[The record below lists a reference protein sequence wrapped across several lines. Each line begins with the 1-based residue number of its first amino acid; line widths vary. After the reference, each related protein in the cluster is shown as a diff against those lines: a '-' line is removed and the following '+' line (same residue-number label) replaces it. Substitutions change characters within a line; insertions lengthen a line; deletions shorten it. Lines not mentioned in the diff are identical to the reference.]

1 MDIEKLTE
9 ENIQL
14 KALLSGFFESV
25 PGIFLVLDNR
35 WRLIYIKGELQNM
48 FTGDEQPLIGR
59 PLEEVFTK
67 NFSPVLNRRVV
78 EGLIEGR
85 EKSIIKYSNSLHRW
99 FMITA
104 IESHP
109 GVFIRLE
116 DVTKEQSVN
125 RLLQLNEYSISQA
138 SDIILWI
145 KPGGRII
152 YMNQAAIGVLEY
164 SVNKMTGFKIKIPDI
179 DLYLTDNKWHELVK
193 YLRLMGHKICE
204 TSFRKL
210 DGSMF
215 PVEVTYN
222 YVSYENEEYIFAY
235 ARNIQERKKAEKAML
250 EAKAE
255 AELYVDLMGHDINNM
270 NQVAMGFL
278 ELAMEMMEAEGKIDM
293 ANVDLISK
301 PYDMLVNSS
310 RLIENV
316 RKIQREKAGDYESN
330 IMDVGKVL
338 GEVRDS
344 YTHVPGRDVT
354 IRLSQNGECR
364 VVANELLKDVF
375 MNLVGNSIK
384 HSKGPLRVSI
394 EMKSVTNGGRTYCQ
408 VSVEDDGPGI
418 TDEMKKKLLEAYGLV
433 NARNRGK
440 GFGLHLIRQLVD
452 DFRGKFWIE
461 DRVPGDYTKGAR
473 FVVMLPA
480 AGQ

>member
-1 MDIEKLTE
+1 
-9 ENIQL
+9 
-14 KALLSGFFESV
+14 
-25 PGIFLVLDNR
+25 
-35 WRLIYIKGELQNM
+35 
-48 FTGDEQPLIGR
+48 
-59 PLEEVFTK
+59 
-67 NFSPVLNRRVV
+67 
-78 EGLIEGR
+78 
-85 EKSIIKYSNSLHRW
+85 
-99 FMITA
+99 
-104 IESHP
+104 
-109 GVFIRLE
+109 
-116 DVTKEQSVN
+116 
-125 RLLQLNEYSISQA
+125 
-138 SDIILWI
+138 
-145 KPGGRII
+145 
-152 YMNQAAIGVLEY
+152 
-164 SVNKMTGFKIKIPDI
+164 
-179 DLYLTDNKWHELVK
+179 
-193 YLRLMGHKICE
+193 
-204 TSFRKL
+204 
-210 DGSMF
+210 MF